1 MKNVPERGCECI
13 VDVSFNDLDYSKCAA
28 ETYTIHVYLTPILIK
43 IVPNYALYSGGDK
56 IELQFDGM
64 DTYLSEYEEY
74 KSKSKNYHNSPTSNE
89 YAKSF
94 KLIKVKWSWQS
105 KRYQDLYTVDTVVI
119 ENGKVFAFVPQ
130 CLADTPLVRVDVAL
144 GDSPF
149 APSPCILTYF
159 ELPEL
164 TELSPLSGPIAGGS
178 TLSIKGTGFVDTNY
192 ITVRFFNLNFNCTVN
207 GTFVNENEILCV
219 TPVANMVG
227 FTTIEVSLN
236 GQQFNLQ
243 KPLLFLFVQLP
254 FSITLQPRYTMY
266 NTAAHISLLAKDIF
280 YPGELYVKM
289 TNDSNK
295 LECIYNYY

>member
-219 TPVANMVG
+219 TPVANKVG

-266 NTAAHISLLAKDIF
+266 NTAARISLLAKDIF